1 MDEMNRKIEKKKCD
15 QRTKLTNHSL
25 KRVKNGM
32 MKKKMKRLRRG
43 KNWEQI
49 FERAEKA
56 IF

>member
-32 MKKKMKRLRRG
+32 MKKK
-43 KNWEQI
+43 
-49 FERAEKA
+49 
-56 IF
+56 